1 MQNYLKSNNNL
12 TDEEKCLL
20 FRFRVR
26 EINVKCNYKNKYLD
40 LKCDFCKNYFDDNQY
55 HLLQYEYFIDKCKN
69 LANNIQIEYEVI
81 FEDNEKQIKAAK
93 LLQEVWKTREALSP

>member
-1 MQNYLKSNNNL
+1 MIDKKEKHSKLKDIKYKHLEMQNYLKSNNNL

-40 LKCDFCKNYFDDNQY
+40 LKCDFCKNDFDDNPPV
-55 HLLQYEYFIDKCKN
+55 YESCYWEIN
-69 LANNIQIEYEVI
+69 Y
-81 FEDNEKQIKAAK
+81 
-93 LLQEVWKTREALSP
+93 